1 MSEMINLQTQFH
13 LRMSKLMNNINIPL
27 YLKEHYSE
35 SPNWKNNND
44 HNSMINT
51 LIWMTYS
58 NEEKKEILDEELE
71 DYNKRKKVGIIKII

>member
-27 YLKEHYSE
+27 FLKEHYSE
-35 SPNWKNNND
+35 SPDWKINNNI
-44 HNSMINT
+44 NSMINT

-58 NEEKKEILDEELE
+58 DEEKKEILDEELE
-71 DYNKRKKVGIIKII
+71 DYNKRNKVGFIKII

>member
-27 YLKEHYSE
+27 FLKEHYSE
-35 SPNWKNNND
+35 SPDWKNNND
-44 HNSMINT
+44 INNMINT

-58 NEEKKEILDEELE
+58 NEEKKNLLDEELE
-71 DYNKRKKVGIIKII
+71 D

>member
-27 YLKEHYSE
+27 FLKEHYSE
-35 SPNWKNNND
+35 SPDWKNNND
-44 HNSMINT
+44 INNMINT

-58 NEEKKEILDEELE
+58 DEEKKNLLDEELE
-71 DYNKRKKVGIIKII
+71 DYNKRKKVGII

>member
-27 YLKEHYSE
+27 YLNEHYSE
-35 SPNWKNNND
+35 SPDWKNNND
-44 HNSMINT
+44 INNMINT

-58 NEEKKEILDEELE
+58 NEEKKNLLDEELE
-71 DYNKRKKVGIIKII
+71 D